1 MKKPGQCLNTL
12 KDKNNMDDDVEIIN
26 EGDEE
31 TFKDKLK
38 KLKDELKAAKSER
51 DDYLAGWQRAK
62 ADFINARKDEERA
75 RTEFAKFA
83 AEGILLEMLK
93 VADSLELAGESS
105 GPIYAQ
111 LREIFKEHG
120 VVPVESQGKKFNP
133 LEHEALEEKEV
144 LDEKEDNVVA
154 EELQKGW
161 RIYDR
166 ILRPAKVKVGV
177 YKNKN

>member
-1 MKKPGQCLNTL
+1 
-12 KDKNNMDDDVEIIN
+12 
-26 EGDEE
+26 
-31 TFKDKLK
+31 
-38 KLKDELKAAKSER
+38 
-51 DDYLAGWQRAK
+51 
-62 ADFINARKDEERA
+62 
-75 RTEFAKFA
+75 
-83 AEGILLEMLK
+83 MLK